1 MYVGLGVVK
10 RIKTNVRH
18 LREENEVERNR
29 QRGRESER
37 TVGRAYSPWPARML
51 KVIVSYLVNMQSVC
65 AGVCVCGRTFSN
77 SFNCFNWIMHQPGS
91 GSVGQ
96 VGSKNAA
103 TCRCN

>member
-29 QRGRESER
+29 QRGRESEW

-65 AGVCVCGRTFSN
+65 AGVCVWEDLLELIQLFQLDN
-77 SFNCFNWIMHQPGS
+77 APAW
-91 GSVGQ
+91 VGQ
-96 VGSKNAA
+96 
-103 TCRCN
+103 CRAGGQ